1 MFKVQ
6 YFKDDEWHDLI
17 GYPKMTLEQAKQCW
31 MDYTQSFKDEAEYR
45 IEKID

>member
-31 MDYTQSFKDEAEYR
+31 MDYTQSFKDEQEYR